1 MKYKVK
7 VSKTMTIHAE
17 SEDSA
22 YEMALMRI
30 NEDGFEPDEAE
41 VTEMKEQKLCKENGQ
56 KQKVV
61 NLKG

>member
-7 VSKTMTIHAE
+7 VSKTMTIRAE
-17 SEDSA
+17 SEDNA

-41 VTEMKEQKLCKENGQ
+41 VTEMKED
-56 KQKVV
+56 
-61 NLKG
+61 

>member
-17 SEDSA
+17 SEDNA

-30 NEDGFEPDEAE
+30 NDYGFEPDEAE
-41 VTEMKEQKLCKENGQ
+41 VIEIKEN
-56 KQKVV
+56 
-61 NLKG
+61 

>member
-7 VSKTMTIHAE
+7 VSKTMTIRAE

-41 VTEMKEQKLCKENGQ
+41 IIEMKED
-56 KQKVV
+56 
-61 NLKG
+61 

>member
-41 VTEMKEQKLCKENGQ
+41 VTEMKE
-56 KQKVV
+56 
-61 NLKG
+61 